1 MAEQGNAE
9 SGTGSA
15 ELGSRPDPLRLALD
29 AISAAERAA
38 NWDAPRPDV
47 ERLTWRAQMR
57 TLYAIAE
64 EVRMLRV
71 DLREGETDGDDE

>member
-15 ELGSRPDPLRLALD
+15 ELGGRPYR
-29 AISAAERAA
+29 SGWRWMRSTAAERAA

-64 EVRMLRV
+64 EVRAAA
-71 DLREGETDGDDE
+71 D